1 MGRQIT
7 NNVFLF
13 ILLLLLQVLIAD
25 NIRLFG
31 FGSPLIYVLFIIAL
45 PVSTPRWLILLLGF
59 CLGVG
64 VDMFHDTPGMHST
77 ATLLLAF
84 LRPYILGSSA
94 PREDFEYGVR
104 PTVHNMKFL
113 SFFSYASLLILVH
126 HFSLFLIE
134 VFSWNDFLNGLL
146 RTLIRIIFTLILV
159 LLSQYLFIRK
169 QER

>member
-1 MGRQIT
+1 MGKQII
-7 NNVFLF
+7 NNVLLF
-13 ILLLLLQVLIAD
+13 FLLLLLQVLIAD

-45 PVSTPRWLILLLGF
+45 PVSTPRWLILVLGF
-59 CLGVG
+59 VLGVG

-84 LRPYILGSSA
+84 ARPFILGGSA

-104 PTVHNMKFL
+104 PTIHNMKFV
-113 SFFSYASLLILVH
+113 SFFSYSASLIVIH
-126 HFSLFLIE
+126 HLSLFMIE

-159 LLSQYLFIRK
+159 LLSQYLFVRK